1 MFPWT
6 HKRMRK
12 SGSPDAERRRRLEWS
27 DKFVLRSLTLSLL
40 LLVAVSASATE
51 ILPLDQVRPGMKG
64 VGYTVFEADKVESF
78 DVEILAIL
86 RNVLG
91 PKQDIILSRLSGPRV
106 NFTGVAGGMSGSPVY
121 VDGKLVGALSLR
133 LGIFAKEALAGITPI
148 EQLLRVGS
156 EPTPASAPALARYP
170 FPESVASTYGLAGGA
185 GTYFVPIE
193 TPLLFVGFD
202 RNVIQRF
209 AADFSQFGFSA
220 VQGGSSTETRV
231 LPPRGT
237 LKPGDGISAVLVSGD
252 LAIHGAGTVSYVDGD
267 RVYAFGHP
275 LLGFGTVQLPMARAE
290 FVYTLAS
297 TMASTKIANLGE
309 TIGTLE
315 QDRLTGIAGRL
326 GPAPATIPV
335 ELHLTGP
342 RFERAI
348 HVQVAQHPKIT
359 ALLIAVSALQGL
371 AGNPEYGEGS
381 TLRLRGHIQLRNH
394 SDITL
399 ENMFAPSDAGGPDAS
414 QVAMSVAALFGRIFN
429 NPFETPEVKAVNL
442 SVEFLPRRLSAEIQ
456 NAWSDKSEVVPG
468 EEVRIRVMLRP
479 YRGASFVR
487 EVPITIPPQALKGE
501 LRILVSDGET
511 LNRMPFVL
519 ERRLQSLEQL
529 IAVLNRERRN
539 DRLYVTLVQPS
550 PTLLVQDKILPNV
563 PLSEI
568 NVLDRSRM
576 QSGAT
581 ILRESA
587 LAEWSVPL
595 ESVITGSQSVT
606 ITVK

>member
-170 FPESVASTYGLAGGA
+170 LPESVASTYGLAGGA